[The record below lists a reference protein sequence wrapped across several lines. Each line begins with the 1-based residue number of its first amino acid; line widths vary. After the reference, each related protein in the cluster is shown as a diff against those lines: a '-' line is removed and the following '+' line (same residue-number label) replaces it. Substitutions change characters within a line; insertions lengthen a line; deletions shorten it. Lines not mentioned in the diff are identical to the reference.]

1 MHECVCVSMHECVP
15 ASSVCVCC
23 VLACTHTPQGSEP
36 TGGCAPQGGFASWMA
51 PAVGRGP
58 SRSQAGDL
66 PGVCVSVRAQPAD
79 EPPSFP
85 RRCSQTQGQTMVL
98 PPLSPRRVSKHPLVC
113 PQTSLT
119 PACCPH
125 RLSPGPR
132 GRCLRWGSPTPSHSP
147 CRRSPRLN
155 PRCPSMASQSGLNS
169 LS

>member
-1 MHECVCVSMHECVP
+1 
-15 ASSVCVCC
+15 
-23 VLACTHTPQGSEP
+23 
-36 TGGCAPQGGFASWMA
+36 MA

-113 PQTSLT
+113 PPDITYTRMLPPPPEPRPEGPLSSVGLSH
-119 PACCPH
+119 PFSFS
-125 RLSPGPR
+125 LSP
-132 GRCLRWGSPTPSHSP
+132 
-147 CRRSPRLN
+147 
-155 PRCPSMASQSGLNS
+155 
-169 LS
+169 